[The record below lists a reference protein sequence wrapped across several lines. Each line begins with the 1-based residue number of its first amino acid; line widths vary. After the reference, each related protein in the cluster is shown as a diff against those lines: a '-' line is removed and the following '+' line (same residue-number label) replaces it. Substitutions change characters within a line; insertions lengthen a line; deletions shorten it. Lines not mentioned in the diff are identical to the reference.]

1 MTLRTFMRS
10 RLMAMEAPPIL
21 NTHLTT
27 ARASAASWLAVAAR
41 MALPK
46 WFDGKIH
53 YIIEIHYFMST
64 FLPFSFLLQYILRFH
79 GFHFWIVH
87 NLEIAFYF
95 LSSQEFAPSSLGQR
109 RGRMAS
115 WLAVAVAAWAALPYQ
130 NDLTENCKNSWLH
143 SSHHWNTRQLFF
155 LFLAFCEIYVGL
167 KGFIFELYII

>member
-41 MALPK
+41 TALPK

-64 FLPFSFLLQYILRFH
+64 FLPFSCLLQNILRFH

-109 RGRMAS
+109 RGRAHGE
-115 WLAVAVAAWAALPYQ
+115 LAGCSSVSDTSLPKRFDRKLQKFMITFITSLKYTS
-130 NDLTENCKNSWLH
+130 NVNF
-143 SSHHWNTRQLFF
+143 SSSFF
-155 LFLAFCEIYVGL
+155 PFAKYT
-167 KGFIFELYII
+167 